1 MLDPCVQNGVDG
13 GGGHV
18 QPCSVCP
25 HFRPC
30 ILTPCSLHGTCP
42 ERKTRSELEEDEDIA
57 QTEITA
63 ENVPYA
69 GSCRAESPPG
79 SAQHALQR
87 VSSVRL
93 YLRARRPK
101 RPRPSEISISSSCLP
116 CCSWSARHVAALR
129 LRVAHWLPGWVR
141 VSAWLVAACMLLSC
155 IQLRLASRNAVAF
168 AQWPVGHRSSL
179 LSSSLFISRVLV
191 WERAYSG
198 VTVKRA
204 VPLAVGAHAELT
216 SALFDLV
223 PVFQFFFVRDT
234 AGF

>member
-1 MLDPCVQNGVDG
+1 MEEEATYEI
-13 GGGHV
+13 

-101 RPRPSEISISSSCLP
+101 RPRPSEISISSPCLP
-116 CCSWSARHVAALR
+116 CWSWSARHVAAPARRSLAP
-129 LRVAHWLPGWVR
+129 RVGPGVCLVGR
-141 VSAWLVAACMLLSC
+141 RMHVAALYPAPSRKSQCSSVCPVASGSGSPFLSSVIPC
-155 IQLRLASRNAVAF
+155 TGLGASLQWGYSYESGAVA
-168 AQWPVGHRSSL
+168 R
-179 LSSSLFISRVLV
+179 
-191 WERAYSG
+191 RAHS
-198 VTVKRA
+198 
-204 VPLAVGAHAELT
+204 ELT

-223 PVFQFFFVRDT
+223 AVFLFFVRDT

>member
-1 MLDPCVQNGVDG
+1 
-13 GGGHV
+13 
-18 QPCSVCP
+18 
-25 HFRPC
+25 
-30 ILTPCSLHGTCP
+30 
-42 ERKTRSELEEDEDIA
+42 
-57 QTEITA
+57 
-63 ENVPYA
+63 
-69 GSCRAESPPG
+69 
-79 SAQHALQR
+79 
-87 VSSVRL
+87 
-93 YLRARRPK
+93 
-101 RPRPSEISISSSCLP
+101 
-116 CCSWSARHVAALR
+116 
-129 LRVAHWLPGWVR
+129 
-141 VSAWLVAACMLLSC
+141 MLLSC